1 MRLAFIMMSRGC
13 HEKKQKSREQYFR
26 GLHVWKMASKA
37 YVASLTLSEL
47 KRELKQRGLIA
58 KGTKKD
64 LRDRLEQVIARLIVA
79 LRAS

>member
-1 MRLAFIMMSRGC
+1 MMSRGC
-13 HEKKQKSREQYFR
+13 HEKKQKSREQHFR

-47 KRELKQRGLIA
+47 KRELKQRGLSA

-79 LRAS
+79 VHPSIEPGCM

>member
-1 MRLAFIMMSRGC
+1 M
-13 HEKKQKSREQYFR
+13 
-26 GLHVWKMASKA
+26 WKMASKA

-64 LRDRLEQVIARLIVA
+64 LRDRLEQVIARLIDSV
-79 LRAS
+79 RASIEPG